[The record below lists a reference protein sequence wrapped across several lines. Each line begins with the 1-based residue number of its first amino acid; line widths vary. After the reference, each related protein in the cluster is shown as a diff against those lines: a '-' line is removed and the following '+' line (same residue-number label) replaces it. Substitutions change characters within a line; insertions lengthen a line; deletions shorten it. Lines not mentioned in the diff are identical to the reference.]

1 MTTGTLVL
9 LVVIVAFLAFGTV
22 LLASLLP
29 LLHAISVGLP
39 R

>member
-9 LVVIVAFLAFGTV
+9 LVVIVAFLAFGGV

-29 LLHAISVGLP
+29 LLHVVAAGFG